1 MGRIAG
7 SPVCWVN
14 KEILK
19 PELIKDQDVETEK
32 VFNRNKE
39 TSGDL
44 DKHFPSREKYET
56 KH

>member
-1 MGRIAG
+1 MG

-19 PELIKDQDVETEK
+19 PELIKDQDAETEK

-44 DKHFPSREKYET
+44 DKHFPSREKI
-56 KH
+56 